1 MACVCFRCS
10 VAASVVLFTAITRAV
25 FAAFLASLSF
35 ASLMQRFRGDAVVW
49 SQSLSVLQRPR
60 RQFLAVFE
68 WAPAGDRRRKTVKT
82 HQEVKRA
89 ACRQACTPRPCRQ
102 SIAAAHLTKAY
113 TQAKVPFTHAKVRS
127 SKRCAVSAVGTHI
140 LR

>member
-1 MACVCFRCS
+1 M
-10 VAASVVLFTAITRAV
+10 VLFTAITRAV

-35 ASLMQRFRGDAVVW
+35 ASLMQRFRGGAVVW

-82 HQEVKRA
+82 HEEVKRA
-89 ACRQACTPRPCRQ
+89 ACRQACTPRPRRQ
-102 SIAAAHLTKAY
+102 SIAAAHPTEAY
-113 TQAKVPFTHAKVRS
+113 TQAKLTFYTRKGTV
-127 SKRCAVSAVGTHI
+127 KRKLCSECSGHTYT
-140 LR
+140 